1 MTSNVGGETTGRP
14 PVFDANRTLW
24 NVTGHDD
31 EDGGAGL
38 DDDDGDGDDGG
49 AGLVDDDELLF
60 YFILYK
66 LTVPTLFGV
75 IASPAT
81 A

>member
-38 DDDDGDGDDGG
+38 
-49 AGLVDDDELLF
+49 VDDDELLF

-66 LTVPTLFGV
+66 LTVPMLFGV
-75 IASPAT
+75 IASPAI